1 MKNWNNGQFGNRK
14 WEWNQFFVSFV
25 QAIISRSLTGL
36 LFYYVMWLRW
46 SFDYFISCVFNS
58 SLSSVYQWRGID
70 QKALELAY
78 PEYLFTNCMY
88 YVYLLR
94 IDYVFLMRCI
104 TIQTIWFGLA
114 LNTTSLIHFSNVLKF
129 NILFDNWVPKCGS
142 QHFFLIL
149 FGRIT

>member
-1 MKNWNNGQFGNRK
+1 MVFITVECNLWHIIDFQTLKRWWKIETMGNL
-14 WEWNQFFVSFV
+14 EIENENEISFFVSFV

-58 SLSSVYQWRGID
+58 SLSSVYKWRGID

-88 YVYLLR
+88 YIYCVLTVYFWCVALPFRRFGL
-94 IDYVFLMRCI
+94 V
-104 TIQTIWFGLA
+104 WFG
-114 LNTTSLIHFSNVLKF
+114 IKYY
-129 NILFDNWVPKCGS
+129 
-142 QHFFLIL
+142 
-149 FGRIT
+149 